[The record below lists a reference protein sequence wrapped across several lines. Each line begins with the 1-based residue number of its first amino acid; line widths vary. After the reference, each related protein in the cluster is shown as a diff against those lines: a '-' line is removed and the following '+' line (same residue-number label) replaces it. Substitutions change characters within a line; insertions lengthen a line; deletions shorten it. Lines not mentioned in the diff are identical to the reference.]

1 MTTQQYLSTF
11 TPDSPRPGVRSIAA
25 TALVVAALAGSAS
38 GQNLFRAPMPV
49 PVTQPTTSAP
59 SVEPAT
65 PAPAGAEATAQPAAA
80 PTPAPAPAPASAPVQ
95 PAPVVTGAAM
105 MTQPPAL
112 KEVSLMVVV
121 PPEPHKF
128 QIHDKVDIIVNETSN
143 QKHEQKLDAK
153 KSYDLKGK
161 LTQFPSLQALLLEN
175 ELRNGIETP
184 PEIGLGSSN
193 DFKGSGAYERK
204 DNFTARIAA
213 IVIDV
218 KPNGLLVVEARKT
231 VESNSETQHLVLS
244 GIVDPKD
251 ISKSNTVQSSQ
262 IADLTIRVN
271 NTGQV
276 KDSSEKG
283 LIPRTLE
290 QLFNF

>member
-1 MTTQQYLSTF
+1 
-11 TPDSPRPGVRSIAA
+11 
-25 TALVVAALAGSAS
+25 
-38 GQNLFRAPMPV
+38 
-49 PVTQPTTSAP
+49 
-59 SVEPAT
+59 
-65 PAPAGAEATAQPAAA
+65 
-80 PTPAPAPAPASAPVQ
+80 
-95 PAPVVTGAAM
+95 
-105 MTQPPAL
+105 
-112 KEVSLMVVV
+112 MVVV

-184 PEIGLGSSN
+184 PEVGLNTSN

-218 KPNGLLVVEARKT
+218 KPNGLLVVEARKS

-251 ISKSNTVQSSQ
+251 ITKSNTVQSSQ

>member
-1 MTTQQYLSTF
+1 MTTQHHLSTF
-11 TPDSPRPGVRSIAA
+11 TPDSSRPGVRSIAA
-25 TALVVAALAGSAS
+25 AALALAALAGSAS
-38 GQNLFRAPMPV
+38 GQNLFRAPMPA
-49 PVTQPTTSAP
+49 PVTQPTTTQPAP
-59 SVEPAT
+59 AAA
-65 PAPAGAEATAQPAAA
+65 APAGAESTGAPAA
-80 PTPAPAPAPASAPVQ
+80 TPAQTPPAAPAPAAPAA
-95 PAPVVTGAAM
+95 APVVTGAAL

-213 IVIDV
+213 MVIDV

-251 ISKSNTVQSSQ
+251 ITKSNTVQSSQ